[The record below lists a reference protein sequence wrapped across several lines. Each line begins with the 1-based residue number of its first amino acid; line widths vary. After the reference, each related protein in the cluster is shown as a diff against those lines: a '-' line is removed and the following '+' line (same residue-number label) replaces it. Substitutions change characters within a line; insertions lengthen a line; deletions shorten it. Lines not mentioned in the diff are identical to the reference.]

1 MAVLDTNPAMTTA
14 SVVVLSR
21 RGVESKGLRGGLCL
35 AMEGLEMAKEGR
47 IGVLRFVEDRS
58 KCERPATNY

>member
-21 RGVESKGLRGGLCL
+21 RGVESKGLRR
-35 AMEGLEMAKEGR
+35 GLEK
-47 IGVLRFVEDRS
+47 GVGLVVGS
-58 KCERPATNY
+58 STTYL

>member
-21 RGVESKGLRGGLCL
+21 RGVESKGLRGGLF
-35 AMEGLEMAKEGR
+35 GHGR
-47 IGVLRFVEDRS
+47 LGNGERRTDRS
-58 KCERPATNY
+58 VEVCRR